1 MCDSFIPNM
10 VYLAPTSKEEY
21 FAMLNWSI
29 EQNEHPV
36 AIRIPCNG
44 VISDRRK
51 IDTNYSNLN
60 KFKVE
65 IKGENVAIIALG
77 DFYQLGENVIE
88 ELKNKTL
95 EEGFYND
102 SVKSTEVLTT
112 LSRKQKEVK
121 EYNSLNEEL
130 SDDLQLIDLVT
141 DEEIISLSKR
151 IEELEYDTYFK
162 GEFDNLN
169 CYLEIHPGAGGTES
183 CDFANMLLEMYEKF
197 CEKNKFKYEVIYL
210 QKGEEAGIKSV
221 NIKISSENAYG
232 LLKYESGVHRL
243 VRISPFDSN
252 SRRHTSFA
260 SVNVTPEI
268 KKNIDIEINENDLKI
283 DVYHSSGAG
292 GQSVNTSNS
301 AVRITHLPSKIVVA
315 VQNERS
321 QLRNKEIAMEILKNK
336 LYLLELE
343 KNETLTNKLK
353 NNDSI
358 NFGSQI
364 RSYILEP
371 YKLVK
376 DYRTNFESND
386 PESILNGEI
395 MDMLIYNVKEM
406 K

>member
-1 MCDSFIPNM
+1 MKKIIM
-10 VYLAPTSKEEY
+10 VLGKSGSGKDYLVERVLIHDRLSGEWVGLKKYSTRPPRKEETKN
-21 FAMLNWSI
+21 FNMFI
-29 EQNEHPV
+29 EF
-36 AIRIPCNG
+36 
-44 VISDRRK
+44 ISD
-51 IDTNYSNLN
+51 
-60 KFKVE
+60 
-65 IKGENVAIIALG
+65 
-77 DFYQLGENVIE
+77 
-88 ELKNKTL
+88 
-95 EEGFYND
+95 
-102 SVKSTEVLTT
+102 
-112 LSRKQKEVK
+112 K
-121 EYNSLNEEL
+121 EYNELLN
-130 SDDLQLIDLVT
+130 QGKFLVT
-141 DEEIISLSKR
+141 SSFETEQGIWR
-151 IEELEYDTYFK
+151 YALEF
-162 GEFDNLN
+162 
-169 CYLEIHPGAGGTES
+169 PES
-183 CDFANMLLEMYEKF
+183 DYSICIGDLEMYEKF

-268 KKNIDIEINENDLKI
+268 KKNIDIEINESDLKI

-386 PESILNGEI
+386 PDSILNGEI